1 MIARILTL
9 VGLAL
14 ASAPALAQQIS
25 SADAA
30 ELRVLDKLTGEV
42 TDVTVDRDTPQTVG
56 SLLLQLSDCRY
67 PTANPS
73 GDAYAGLVVTYRD
86 DPTPAFQG
94 WMIASAPALNAMDHP
109 RYDVWVLRC
118 QIS

>member
-1 MIARILTL
+1 MTRLAAAL
-9 VGLAL
+9 GLACL
-14 ASAPALAQQIS
+14 VALPAAAQEIS

-30 ELRVLDKLTGEV
+30 EVRVLDKLNGEV
-42 TDVTVDRDTPQTVG
+42 TDVTLTRATPLKVG
-56 SLLLQLSDCRY
+56 LLLLQLSDCRY
-67 PTANPS
+67 PTSNPA
-73 GDAYAGLVVTYRD
+73 GDAWAGLTVTYQNE
-86 DPTPAFQG
+86 PTPAFQG